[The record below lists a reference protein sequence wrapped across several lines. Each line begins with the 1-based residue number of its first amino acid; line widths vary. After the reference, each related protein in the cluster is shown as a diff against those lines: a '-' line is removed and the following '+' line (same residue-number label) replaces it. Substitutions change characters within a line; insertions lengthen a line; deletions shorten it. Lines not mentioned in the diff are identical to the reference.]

1 VIIAHRSSKTD
12 TSTVKLLIMS
22 KTCLIFLHVK
32 GWWGEDIANGLTASV
47 ATKYKMTTMRLP
59 VPIAQNQ
66 DKDEFILFPPVP
78 GVYCEEFAAIT
89 SQEQGRLL

>member
-1 VIIAHRSSKTD
+1 
-12 TSTVKLLIMS
+12 
-22 KTCLIFLHVK
+22 
-32 GWWGEDIANGLTASV
+32 
-47 ATKYKMTTMRLP
+47 MTTMRLP